1 PFVKNAGNFQLS
13 PNSGVAQA
21 IAQAGGLTVPAEQ
34 TVTVVRR
41 GAQVLP
47 VDLTRAGF
55 DPSADVPL
63 QSGDL
68 VLVNEPQVIRVQV
81 TGAVSRPG
89 QLRLAPQMPVLEA
102 IASAGGLA
110 IKPEVARITILRNAA
125 NANSANP
132 NSLINEALISPVSTR
147 QDTLQ
152 VDAVALYTR
161 NDLSQNV
168 RLQDGDLVSVTQ
180 IQTSTVTISGE
191 VARPGPYEIQEGE
204 SLPELLARAGDATG
218 EASLKSVVLK
228 RGADSRVVDIY
239 SAVTTGQ
246 KSDVT
251 LQNGDFVVVPRNESR
266 VVVMQAVN
274 RPGNYAIPENGVL
287 TVTDALSLAGGP
299 RDGARIK
306 EIALLRPNPRAENGV
321 ERRIITLDKIY
332 KGDLSENVT
341 LRNGDVLYVPTAKA
355 GSSLLGSL
363 GQVIGTLTGL
373 RYLGG
378 V

>member
-1 PFVKNAGNFQLS
+1 M
-13 PNSGVAQA
+13 
-21 IAQAGGLTVPAEQ
+21 
-34 TVTVVRR
+34 RR

-55 DPSADVPL
+55 DPTADVPL
-63 QSGDL
+63 RSGDL
-68 VLVNEPQVIRVQV
+68 VLVNEPQIIRVQV
-81 TGAVSRPG
+81 TGAVNNPG
-89 QLRLAPQMPVLEA
+89 ALRLTPGMPVLDA
-102 IASAGGLA
+102 IARAGGLS
-110 IKPEVARITILRNAA
+110 IKPEAARITILRSPALQSP
-125 NANSANP
+125 ANSDDLAGTTLVAP
-132 NSLINEALISPVSTR
+132 ILTR

-161 NDLSQNV
+161 NDLRQNV

-180 IQTSTVTISGE
+180 IQSSIVTISGE
-191 VARPGPYEIQEGE
+191 VAKPGPYEIQEGE
-204 SLPELLARAGDATG
+204 SLPELLARAGDATTD
-218 EASLKSVVLK
+218 AALKSVVLK
-228 RGADSRVVDIY
+228 RGADSKVVDIY

-274 RPGNYAIPENGVL
+274 RPGTYAIPENRVL

-332 KGDLSENVT
+332 KGDLSENVA
-341 LRNGDVLYVPTAKA
+341 LQNGDVLYVPTAK
-355 GSSLLGSL
+355 GGGSLLNSL